1 MVATLGHN
9 GTVAD
14 PARDIET
21 VEKAVYIGVIFLGN
35 DSSSSKMVELFFLML
50 LYQAVSFY
58 ILGSIK
64 RQIYLHAV
72 RIRIVYMT
80 YIEQQ
85 LLKPCSYIHID
96 ES

>member
-35 DSSSSKMVELFFLML
+35 DSSSSKMVELCFFDVV
-50 LYQAVSFY
+50 VSSCKFLHTWFY
-58 ILGSIK
+58 KKTDISSCS
-64 RQIYLHAV
+64 QDSHSVYDIY
-72 RIRIVYMT
+72 RT
-80 YIEQQ
+80 TT
-85 LLKPCSYIHID
+85 P
-96 ES
+96 

>member
-21 VEKAVYIGVIFLGN
+21 VEKAVYIGVIFWGMTHQVQKWLN
-35 DSSSSKMVELFFLML
+35 YFLML